1 VLGVPPNMKVCFI
14 CNEYPPARH
23 GGIGATTRTL
33 GRALVKAGHQVRVIG
48 FCPQNESAPLFES
61 DRGVLVRR
69 LKIAYSRLGW
79 IRARYLLYKTVA
91 QWIQAGLVDLIE
103 APDYQGLTAGW
114 PPLRVPVVTRSH
126 GSSSYFSVEMGKRPD
141 ASTSFIERASMRRA
155 DFLCSC
161 SRYAAERTRKLF
173 RLGQA
178 EIAILN
184 NFVTLEAS
192 SPEARRCSGEVVF
205 SGTLTAK
212 KGVVSLVRAW
222 AKVFEA
228 YPAAELQIFGKDGRT
243 DSGLSMRNYLTSLLP
258 PPARKTIHFHG
269 HVEYA
274 ELRSAF
280 RSANVAVF
288 PSYAEA
294 FALAPM
300 EAMAEGCPTI
310 YSRRGSGAELIEDGT
325 NGLLVDPDDAQGIA
339 DSIIKILKNANL
351 AQELGR
357 RGRETIASRYSVNAL
372 LARNVEF
379 YSNCMRSF
387 RDRHAV
393 NRLVRSPRAK
403 ELVWH
408 HGPSSSSHNA
418 GNPDRI
424 S

>member
-1 VLGVPPNMKVCFI
+1 MKVCFI

-23 GGIGATTRTL
+23 GGIGSITRTL
-33 GRALVKAGHQVRVIG
+33 GRALAEAGHQVRVIG
-48 FCPQNESAPLFES
+48 FCPQNEAAPLFEL
-61 DRGVLVRR
+61 DRGVSVRR

-79 IRARYLLYKTVA
+79 IRARYLVYKTVA
-91 QWIQAGLVDLIE
+91 QWVKAGLVDLIE

-114 PPLRVPVVTRSH
+114 PPLPVPVVTRSH

-141 ASTSFIERASMRRA
+141 AFTSFVERASVRRA

-161 SRYAAERTRKLF
+161 SRYAAERTRNLF

-184 NFVTLEAS
+184 NFVILEAS
-192 SPEARRCSGEVVF
+192 PPETRRCSGQVVF

-222 AKVFEA
+222 AKVLKVC
-228 YPAAELQIFGKDGRT
+228 PAAELQVFGKDGRT
-243 DSGLSMRNYLTSLLP
+243 DSGLSMQNYLTSLLP

-269 HVEYA
+269 HVEVA

-280 RSANVAVF
+280 RSANAGVF

-325 NGLLVDPDDAQGIA
+325 NGLLVNPDDPDEIA
-339 DSIIKILKNANL
+339 DSIVKILKNANL
-351 AQELGR
+351 AEELGR
-357 RGRETIASRYSVNAL
+357 RGRESIATRYSLNVL

-379 YSNCMRSF
+379 YSNCIRSF
-387 RDRHAV
+387 HDRRAIG
-393 NRLVRSPRAK
+393 RLVQPPRAK

-408 HGPSSSSHNA
+408 NGPTSSSHNA